1 MCSNDFWKRLGHTG
15 GTLDK
20 LESIPGV
27 KVMLSDKRL
36 VQIIE
41 NCGCVI
47 AGASQDIAPADKRLY
62 AVRDVTSTVDS
73 LDLITASILS
83 KKLASGLDGLV
94 LDIKCGS
101 GAFMTDLN
109 QATKLAQALVKTA
122 NEAGCPTTG
131 LITDMNQ
138 PLAPAMGNALEI
150 VEAVRVMSGDKRG
163 RLRSITV
170 SLGAEILTA
179 QKLFKNTQQASVE
192 LERQINNGAAMEK
205 FSEMIAL
212 MLSLIHI

>member
-1 MCSNDFWKRLGHTG
+1 M
-15 GTLDK
+15 
-20 LESIPGV
+20 V
-27 KVMLSDKRL
+27 
-36 VQIIE
+36 
-41 NCGCVI
+41 VI
-47 AGASQDIAPADKRLY
+47 AGASQDIAPADKQLY

-73 LDLITASILS
+73 LDLILASILS

-109 QATKLAQALVKTA
+109 RATKLAQAVKTA

-150 VEAVRVMSGDKRG
+150 VEAVRVMSGDKEEDCG
-163 RLRSITV
+163 L
-170 SLGAEILTA
+170 
-179 QKLFKNTQQASVE
+179 
-192 LERQINNGAAMEK
+192 
-205 FSEMIAL
+205 
-212 MLSLIHI
+212 